1 MKLTRPGGPS
11 GVDHKAGGTTL
22 ADVTVKTID
31 EFEPIFR
38 GGMLRVRAGLGVES
52 FGMQVLRFPP
62 NADRYPEHDHA
73 HDGQEEVYV
82 VLDGSVTLIAGG
94 EERELRPGTFARV
107 GPDERRKLVTGDEP
121 ATVLAL
127 GGVPGKAF
135 EAAGYT
141 NEGEPDPV
149 G

>member
-1 MKLTRPGGPS
+1 M
-11 GVDHKAGGTTL
+11 
-22 ADVTVKTID
+22 KTID
-31 EFEPIFR
+31 EFEPTFR
-38 GGMLRVRAGLGVES
+38 GGMLKVRAGLGVES
-52 FGMQVLRFPP
+52 FGMQILRFPP

-94 EERELRPGTFARV
+94 EERELGPGTFARV
-107 GPDERRKLVTGDEP
+107 GPGERRKLVTGAER

-135 EAAGYT
+135 EPVEFT
-141 NEGEPDPV
+141 NEGEPDPL